1 MLLTNGVVVAPG
13 RSAPGREG
21 TIGAGSPMVLEN
33 GRSSPDSVVEVS
45 GLSKSYPY
53 HQKAPGIRGSLGS
66 LFRRRTLQRHAVEGL
81 TFRIARGEV
90 VGFLGPNGAG
100 KTTTLKLL
108 CGLLYPSGGR
118 ATVLGHT
125 PFRREHAFLR
135 RIALV
140 MGHKGLLWQDLPAME
155 MLLAHKEIYDLPERT
170 FRRSLA
176 ELAELLSVQDL
187 LHVQVRKLSLG
198 ERMKLEL
205 LTALVHQPEVLFL
218 DEPTIGLDVVSQ
230 QRVRDFLRRLNRE
243 LGTTILLTSHYMD
256 DIQELCPRVLVIDQ
270 GRMRFDGPLAALV
283 AEAAPDKLVRAVF
296 AEPGATFR
304 AALAAGDYPRRD
316 AGDPLELRLSV
327 PRESVAEVA
336 ARILASGAVADL
348 SVEDV
353 PVEEIVRQLFL
364 GQLSESGGAGL
375 PAVKGGEATP
385 EGAPVEEHQG

>member
-1 MLLTNGVVVAPG
+1 
-13 RSAPGREG
+13 
-21 TIGAGSPMVLEN
+21 MVLEN
-33 GRSSPDSVVEVS
+33 GRSTPDTVVEVS

-53 HQKAPGIRGSLGS
+53 HQKAPGVRGSLGS

-125 PFRREHAFLR
+125 PFRREHDFLR

-155 MLLAHKEIYDLPERT
+155 MLLAHKEIYDLPEAA
-170 FRRSLA
+170 FRRSLT
-176 ELAELLSVQDL
+176 ELSELLAVQDL

-205 LTALVHQPEVLFL
+205 LTALVHRPEVLFL

-243 LGTTILLTSHYMD
+243 QGTTILLTSHYMD
-256 DIQELCPRVLVIDQ
+256 DIQELCPRVLVIDH
-270 GRMRFDGPLAALV
+270 GSLRFDGPLAAL
-283 AEAAPDKLVRAVF
+283 
-296 AEPGATFR
+296 
-304 AALAAGDYPRRD
+304 AAGPLRISWYGPSSPSRGPPAGRR
-316 AGDPLELRLSV
+316 S
-327 PRESVAEVA
+327 
-336 ARILASGAVADL
+336 
-348 SVEDV
+348 
-353 PVEEIVRQLFL
+353 
-364 GQLSESGGAGL
+364 L
-375 PAVKGGEATP
+375 PAPFPGGTTATP
-385 EGAPVEEHQG
+385 SSCASASPARRWPKWRRGSWPPGRWPTSA